1 MGFRRVPGWVLNRPG
16 QGWDKNSTPRKS
28 EPMITTFLY
37 VSAAYGAGESSAA
50 PYSGGGNG
58 ILDMVAHAG
67 PMVKFIMLMLL
78 GLSVACWCVILLK
91 FLLLRRA
98 RKESDQFIELFRQRK
113 GYAGLYRDCQALEE
127 SHVAQI
133 FRVGYAELN
142 RLSKSLESKS
152 LQEIKVNPEVLLENV
167 ERAIVGA
174 TTSERQRF
182 ERFLPLLAT
191 TGSTAPFIGL
201 FGTVWGI
208 MTSFQ
213 EIGLK
218 GAANLAVVAPG
229 ISEALVAT
237 AMGLAAAIPA
247 VVAYNHFSNRIR
259 NVENEMSHFSADFLN
274 MLKRDLIRRGRQEEV
289 VLDQSRFAMQ
299 D

>member
-1 MGFRRVPGWVLNRPG
+1 MMNAVF
-16 QGWDKNSTPRKS
+16 
-28 EPMITTFLY
+28 
-37 VSAAYGAGESSAA
+37 VSAYAAAEAVGA
-50 PYSGGGNG
+50 PVQKTGGG
-58 ILDMVAHAG
+58 IFDMVAHAG
-67 PMVKFIMLMLL
+67 PMVKSILL
-78 GLSVACWCVILLK
+78 ALLALSVACWCVILMK
-91 FLLLRRA
+91 YLLLRRA
-98 RKESDQFIELFRQRK
+98 RKESDEFIELFRQRK
-113 GYAGLYRDCQALEE
+113 NYVALYKESQNLED
-127 SHVAQI
+127 SHLAQI

-142 RLSKSLESKS
+142 RLSKSLETKN
-152 LQEIKVNPEVLLENV
+152 LQDLRGNPEILLENV
-167 ERAIVGA
+167 ERAILGA
-174 TTSERQRF
+174 TMAERQRL

-259 NVENEMSHFSADFLN
+259 MLENEINHFSADFLN
-274 MLKRDLIRRGRQEEV
+274 MLKRDLMRRGRQDEAGS
-289 VLDQSRFAMQ
+289 DSHRIAIQ

>member
-1 MGFRRVPGWVLNRPG
+1 MLSRIFSIAHAASDAVNVPLERTGDTV
-16 QGWDKNSTPRKS
+16 
-28 EPMITTFLY
+28 
-37 VSAAYGAGESSAA
+37 V
-50 PYSGGGNG
+50 
-58 ILDMVAHAG
+58 DMVMNAG
-67 PMVKFIMLMLL
+67 PMVKFVMLL
-78 GLSVACWCVILLK
+78 LLAMSIACWTIILLK
-91 FLLLRRA
+91 TRLLRRA
-98 RKESDQFIELFRQRK
+98 NKESDQFVGLFRQRK
-113 GYAGLYRDCQALEE
+113 SYSLLYRDSEALSD
-127 SHVAQI
+127 SHLAQL

-142 RLSKSLESKS
+142 RLSKSLETKNI
-152 LQEIKVNPEVLLENV
+152 QELSINPEILLENV
-167 ERAIVGA
+167 DRAIQGGIM
-174 TTSERQRF
+174 SERQRF
-182 ERFLPLLAT
+182 ESFLPVLAT

-213 EIGLK
+213 DIGLK

-259 NVENEMSHFSADFLN
+259 TVENEMIHFASEFLN
-274 MLKRDLIRRGRQEEV
+274 MLKRDLMRRGRQEES
-289 VLDQSRFAMQ
+289 QSDTHRAAVQ

>member
-1 MGFRRVPGWVLNRPG
+1 MVLNL
-16 QGWDKNSTPRKS
+16 
-28 EPMITTFLY
+28 F
-37 VSAAYGAGESSAA
+37 VSWAYAAETAGV
-50 PYSGGGNG
+50 PYRRGGNG
-58 ILDMVAHAG
+58 VLDMMMNAG

-78 GLSVACWCVILLK
+78 GLSCACWCVIVMK
-91 FLLLRRA
+91 YLLLRRA
-98 RKESDQFIELFRQRK
+98 NRESDQFIELFRQRRS
-113 GYAGLYRDCQALEE
+113 YAGLYRETQNLED
-127 SHVAQI
+127 SHVAHI

-142 RLSKSLESKS
+142 RLGKSLETKS
-152 LQEIKVNPEVLLENV
+152 LQDVKVNPEVLLENV
-167 ERAIVGA
+167 ERAIMGA

-247 VVAYNHFSNRIR
+247 VVAFNHFSNRIR
-259 NVENEMSHFSADFLN
+259 VVENEMSHFSADYLN
-274 MLKRDLIRRGRQEEV
+274 MLKRDLMRKGKQDEPMVEAQRLTALQE
-289 VLDQSRFAMQ
+289 
-299 D
+299 

>member
-1 MGFRRVPGWVLNRPG
+1 
-16 QGWDKNSTPRKS
+16 
-28 EPMITTFLY
+28 MITTTLF
-37 VSAAYGAGESSAA
+37 VNAAYGAAESTGTPYHAA
-50 PYSGGGNG
+50 GTGV
-58 ILDMVAHAG
+58 LDMIAHAG
-67 PMVKFIMLMLL
+67 PMVKFIMLLLL
-78 GLSVACWCVILLK
+78 GLSVACWCVIVLKYLLLK
-91 FLLLRRA
+91 RA
-98 RKESDQFIELFRQRK
+98 RKESDQFIDLFRQRK
-113 GYAGLYRDCQALEE
+113 GYAGLYRDCQNLDD
-127 SHVAQI
+127 SHLAQI

-152 LQEIKVNPEVLLENV
+152 LQEVRVNPEVLLENV
-167 ERAIVGA
+167 ERAILGA

-247 VVAYNHFSNRIR
+247 VVAYNHFATRIR
-259 NVENEMSHFSADFLN
+259 TVENEMSHFSADFLN

>member
-1 MGFRRVPGWVLNRPG
+1 MMIYGLI
-16 QGWDKNSTPRKS
+16 
-28 EPMITTFLY
+28 PMAY
-37 VSAAYGAGESSAA
+37 AAVEAVGS
-50 PYSGGGNG
+50 PYQRGGNG
-58 ILDMVAHAG
+58 VFDMVRHAG
-67 PMVKFIMLMLL
+67 PMVKFVLL
-78 GLSVACWCVILLK
+78 ALLLLSIGCWCVIALK
-91 FLLLRRA
+91 LRLIRRA
-98 RKESDQFIELFRQRK
+98 RRESNQFIDLFRERK
-113 GYAGLYRDCQALEE
+113 NYAVLYRDVQPLED
-127 SHVAQI
+127 SHLAQV
-133 FRVGYAELN
+133 FRTGYVELN
-142 RLSKSLESKS
+142 RLSKSLETKS
-152 LQEIKVNPEVLLENV
+152 LQEARVNPEILLENV
-167 ERAIVGA
+167 DRAMLGA
-174 TTSERQRF
+174 ITSETQRF

-201 FGTVWGI
+201 YGTVWGI

-259 NVENEMSHFSADFLN
+259 LLEGEMSHFAADFLN
-274 MLKRDLIRRGRQEEV
+274 MLKRDLMRRGKPDEM
-289 VLDQSRFAMQ
+289 QSDRRYAVH

>member
-1 MGFRRVPGWVLNRPG
+1 MVLNL
-16 QGWDKNSTPRKS
+16 
-28 EPMITTFLY
+28 F
-37 VSAAYGAGESSAA
+37 VSWAYAAETAGV
-50 PYSGGGNG
+50 PYRRGGNG
-58 ILDMVAHAG
+58 VLDMMMNAG

-78 GLSVACWCVILLK
+78 GLSCACWCIIVMK
-91 FLLLRRA
+91 YLLLRRA
-98 RKESDQFIELFRQRK
+98 NRESDQFIELFRQRRS
-113 GYAGLYRDCQALEE
+113 YAGLYRETQNLED
-127 SHVAQI
+127 SHVAHI

-142 RLSKSLESKS
+142 RLGKSLETKS
-152 LQEIKVNPEVLLENV
+152 LQDVKVNPEVLLENV
-167 ERAIVGA
+167 ERAIMGA

-247 VVAYNHFSNRIR
+247 VVAFNHFSNRIR
-259 NVENEMSHFSADFLN
+259 VVENEMSHFSADYLN
-274 MLKRDLIRRGRQEEV
+274 MLKRDLMRKGKQDEPMVEAQRLAALQE
-289 VLDQSRFAMQ
+289 
-299 D
+299 

>member
-1 MGFRRVPGWVLNRPG
+1 MILNTAFL
-16 QGWDKNSTPRKS
+16 TP
-28 EPMITTFLY
+28 L
-37 VSAAYGAGESSAA
+37 AHAA
-50 PYSGGGNG
+50 PEALTAPYQRGGNG
-58 ILDMVAHAG
+58 IWEMVVHAG
-67 PMVKFIMLMLL
+67 PMVKFVLGALL
-78 GLSVACWCVILLK
+78 VLSLACWCVILLK
-91 FLLLRRA
+91 ARLLRRA
-98 RKESDQFIELFRQRK
+98 KQESAQFVDLFRQRK
-113 GYAGLYRDCQALEE
+113 NYSVLYRDSQVLED
-127 SHVAQI
+127 SHLAQL
-133 FRVGYAELN
+133 FRVGYMELN
-142 RLSKSLESKS
+142 RLSKSLENKS
-152 LQEIKVNPEVLLENV
+152 IQELKVNPEILLENV
-167 ERAIVGA
+167 DRAIQGGMMA
-174 TTSERQRF
+174 ERQRF

-247 VVAYNHFSNRIR
+247 VVAYNHFANHIR
-259 NVENEMSHFSADFLN
+259 MIENEMSHFSADFLN
-274 MLKRDLIRRGRQEEV
+274 MLKRDLMRRGRQDDYPAEQPRV
-289 VLDQSRFAMQ
+289 AVQ

>member
-1 MGFRRVPGWVLNRPG
+1 MVLNILLS
-16 QGWDKNSTPRKS
+16 WAYAAETAATPYHR
-28 EPMITTFLY
+28 
-37 VSAAYGAGESSAA
+37 
-50 PYSGGGNG
+50 GGNSV
-58 ILDMVAHAG
+58 LDMIMSAG
-67 PMVKFIMLMLL
+67 PMVKFIMFMLL
-78 GLSVACWCVILLK
+78 GLSVACWCVILMK

-98 RKESDQFIELFRQRK
+98 RKESDHFIELFRQRK
-113 GYAGLYRDCQALEE
+113 NYAGLYRDTQNLED
-127 SHVAQI
+127 SHLAQI

-142 RLSKSLESKS
+142 RLGKSLETKS
-152 LQEIKVNPEVLLENV
+152 LQDVKVNPEVLLENV
-167 ERAIVGA
+167 ERAIQGA

-247 VVAYNHFSNRIR
+247 VVGFNHFSNRIR
-259 NVENEMSHFSADFLN
+259 VVENEMSHFSADYLN
-274 MLKRDLIRRGRQEEV
+274 MLKRDLMRRGKPDEPMVEQQR
-289 VLDQSRFAMQ
+289 LAALQ

>member
-1 MGFRRVPGWVLNRPG
+1 MVVQLLSGIAFA
-16 QGWDKNSTPRKS
+16 QS
-28 EPMITTFLY
+28 E
-37 VSAAYGAGESSAA
+37 SA
-50 PYSGGGNG
+50 PYQRTGDTVV
-58 ILDMVAHAG
+58 DMIFNAG
-67 PMVKFIMLMLL
+67 PMVKFVLLVLL

-91 FLLLRRA
+91 YRLIRRA
-98 RKESDQFIELFRQRK
+98 NRESADFIGLFRQRK
-113 GYAGLYRDCQALEE
+113 NYSSLYKESDRLED
-127 SHVAQI
+127 SHLAQI

-142 RLSKSLESKS
+142 RLGKSLETKNLIELSS
-152 LQEIKVNPEVLLENV
+152 NPEVLLENV
-167 ERAIVGA
+167 ERAIVGGMTA
-174 TTSERQRF
+174 ERQRF

-213 EIGLK
+213 QIGVK

-237 AMGLAAAIPA
+237 AIGLAAAIPA
-247 VVAYNHFSNRIR
+247 VVAFNHFSTRIR
-259 NVENEMSHFSADFLN
+259 VIDSEMSHFAADFLN
-274 MLKRDLIRRGRQEEV
+274 MLKRDLLRKGRQEEA
-289 VLDQSRFAMQ
+289 LAAEQRMAAQ

>member
-1 MGFRRVPGWVLNRPG
+1 MVLNV
-16 QGWDKNSTPRKS
+16 
-28 EPMITTFLY
+28 M
-37 VSAAYGAGESSAA
+37 VSWAYAAETAAA
-50 PYSGGGNG
+50 PYQRGGHS
-58 ILDMVAHAG
+58 ILDMVMNAG
-67 PMVKFIMLMLL
+67 PMVKFIMFMLL
-78 GLSVACWCVILLK
+78 GLSVACWCVILMK

-98 RKESDQFIELFRQRK
+98 RKESDHFIELFRQRK
-113 GYAGLYRDCQALEE
+113 NYAGLYRDSQNLED
-127 SHVAQI
+127 SHLAQI

-142 RLSKSLESKS
+142 RLGKSLETKS
-152 LQEIKVNPEVLLENV
+152 LQEVKVNPKVLLENV
-167 ERAIVGA
+167 ERAIMGA

-247 VVAYNHFSNRIR
+247 VVAFNHFSNRIR
-259 NVENEMSHFSADFLN
+259 VIENEMSHFSADYLN
-274 MLKRDLIRRGRQEEV
+274 MLKRDLMRRGRQDEAV
-289 VLDQSRFAMQ
+289 ADQQRLAALQ

>member
-1 MGFRRVPGWVLNRPG
+1 MWLNLFVSWAYAAETSAVPYRR
-16 QGWDKNSTPRKS
+16 
-28 EPMITTFLY
+28 
-37 VSAAYGAGESSAA
+37 
-50 PYSGGGNG
+50 GGNSV
-58 ILDMVAHAG
+58 LDMMMNAG

-78 GLSVACWCVILLK
+78 GLSCACWCVIVMK
-91 FLLLRRA
+91 YLLLRRA
-98 RKESDQFIELFRQRK
+98 KSESDQFFELFRQRRS
-113 GYAGLYRDCQALEE
+113 YAALYRDTQNLED
-127 SHVAQI
+127 SHLAQI

-142 RLSKSLESKS
+142 RLGKSLETKS
-152 LQEIKVNPEVLLENV
+152 LQDVKVNPEVLLENV
-167 ERAIVGA
+167 ERAIMGA

-213 EIGLK
+213 EIGIK

-247 VVAYNHFSNRIR
+247 VVAFNHFSNRIR
-259 NVENEMSHFSADFLN
+259 VVENEMSHFSADYLN
-274 MLKRDLIRRGRQEEV
+274 MLKRDLMRKGKQDEPVVEAQRLAALQE
-289 VLDQSRFAMQ
+289 
-299 D
+299 